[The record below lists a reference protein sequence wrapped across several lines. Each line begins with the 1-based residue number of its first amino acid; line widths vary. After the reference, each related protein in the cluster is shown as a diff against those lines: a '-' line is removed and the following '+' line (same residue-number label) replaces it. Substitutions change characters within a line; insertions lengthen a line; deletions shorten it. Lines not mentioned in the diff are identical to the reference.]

1 MTALRD
7 DVVAALD
14 RAAAALPAE
23 AGGSLDALR
32 ARLDE
37 PMRVAVA
44 GRVKAGKSTLLN
56 ALLGERLAATD
67 VGEQTRLVAWFRHG
81 HQPQVR
87 GVAPD
92 GTGTELPFR
101 RIDSRLTIEV
111 GADATDRLDHL
122 DVRWPNPM
130 LRERTLVDT
139 PGLGS
144 TTAGTGAR
152 SRRFLG
158 VDDEGERPVDAVL
171 YLLRHA
177 HVDDAAVL
185 EAFHDE
191 QLGRASPISAVGVLS
206 RADELAGGDLDA
218 MVQARR
224 VADRY
229 RQAPALARLC
239 HTVVPVCGLLAEA
252 AATLTEP
259 EARALI
265 AMADADPAELA
276 AALRSVD
283 DLRDERR
290 RLGVTAEER
299 AVLLDRLGL
308 FGVRSACA
316 AVAAGARTG
325 AALAAEL
332 RAASGID
339 ALVAVLDDELTPR
352 AELLSAT
359 NVLAGLARLADEH
372 GVAAVA
378 GDVERIVASH
388 HDWAELGALLTVRS
402 APPGLRGEPAIEA
415 ERLLGGGGTSL
426 TARLG
431 MAGSDDDVD
440 DVRVALLDALARW
453 QRRAENPLGSREAT
467 DVARTVVRS
476 VEGELAALPPPPP
489 DR

>member
-1 MTALRD
+1 MTTVRD
-7 DVVAALD
+7 DVVGALE
-14 RAAAALPAE
+14 RAATALPPE
-23 AGGSLDALR
+23 AGGPLAVLR

-37 PMRVAVA
+37 PLRIAVA

-92 GTGTELPFR
+92 GTAADLPFR
-101 RIDSRLTIEV
+101 RIDSRLTIELV
-111 GADATDRLDHL
+111 PDDIDRLDHL
-122 DVRWPNPM
+122 EVRWPNPV

-144 TTAGTGAR
+144 TTAETGAR

-158 VDDEGERPVDAVL
+158 VDDDGERPVDAVL

-218 MVQARR
+218 MDQARR
-224 VADRY
+224 VAERY
-229 RQAPALARLC
+229 RRAPALRRLC

-265 AMADADPAELA
+265 ALADADPDELA
-276 AALRSVD
+276 IALRSVD

-290 RLGVTAEER
+290 RLGITAEER
-299 AVLLDRLGL
+299 AVLLDRLGM
-308 FGVRSACA
+308 FGVRTACA
-316 AVAAGARTG
+316 AVQGGARRG
-325 AALAAEL
+325 SELAAEL

-339 ALVAVLDDELTPR
+339 DLLAVLDGELAPR

-359 NVLAGLARLADEH
+359 NVLAGLAKLADEH
-372 GVAAVA
+372 GAAAVA

-402 APPGLRGEPAIEA
+402 GVPGLSGEPAAEA
-415 ERLLGGGGTSL
+415 ERLLGGSGTSAA
-426 TARLG
+426 ARLG
-431 MAGSDDDVD
+431 TPAVDGDVD
-440 DVRVALLDALARW
+440 ATRTALADALARW
-453 QRRAENPLGSREAT
+453 QRRSENPLGSREAT

-476 VEGELAALPPPPP
+476 IEGELATLPLS
-489 DR
+489 